1 MHTDFIFSFFLIF
14 SGAAILAT
22 LALYSRQPL
31 LVAYIALGCILGPFG
46 LKLVTNADL
55 ISEIS
60 RTGIIFL
67 LFLIGLDL
75 QPKGLIRLSSR
86 TAASAIASA
95 LVFAILG
102 FVIAQAFGLKITES
116 MMVGVSC
123 IFSSTIIGI
132 KLLPTTVLHHKHT
145 GEVVVNFLLLQDL
158 LAIVVIIFLN
168 SGDSSNTLG
177 HIKNL
182 TTFLITLPLLMLSAF
197 GFVKY
202 IFLPLLEKYDHFQ
215 EYIFLMS
222 IGWCLGL
229 AEISHSLGLS
239 AEIGAFIAGISIA
252 SSPISIYI
260 ANSLKPLR
268 DFFLVLFFFSL
279 GAGFDL
285 NLVHLILVPS
295 IIIAGAVLIFK
306 PIVFYYLLK
315 TINEPKDLSWE
326 VGFRLGQNSEF
337 SLLVAYL
344 AANAAFISTTTSHI
358 IQGAT
363 ILTFIIST
371 YIVTLRYPSPIA
383 ASDKLRRD

>member
-1 MHTDFIFSFFLIF
+1 MQADFIFSFFLIF
-14 SGAAILAT
+14 SGAAVLAT

-31 LVAYIALGCILGPFG
+31 LIAYIALGCLLGPFG

-55 ISEIS
+55 ISDIAHA
-60 RTGIIFL
+60 GIIFL
-67 LFLIGLDL
+67 LFLLGLDL
-75 QPKGLIRLSSR
+75 QPKNLIQLSSR
-86 TAASAIASA
+86 TALGATVSA
-95 LVFAILG
+95 LVFSLFG
-102 FVIAQAFGLKITES
+102 FLIAQAFGLNFLES
-116 MMVGVSC
+116 IIVGISG

-145 GEVVVNFLLLQDL
+145 GEVVVNMLLLQDL
-158 LAIVVIIFLN
+158 LAIVVIIFLKP
-168 SGDSSNTLG
+168 GDTGDAFAHLKG
-177 HIKNL
+177 L
-182 TTFLITLPLLMLSAF
+182 ATFLITLPVLMFSAF
-197 GFVKY
+197 SFVKY
-202 IFLPLLEKYDHFQ
+202 VFLPLLEKYDHFQ

-229 AEISHSLGLS
+229 AQLAHSIGLS

-285 NLVHLILVPS
+285 SLIKLIFFPALFIAMGVLIL
-295 IIIAGAVLIFK
+295 K
-306 PIVFYYLLK
+306 PIVFYFLLRN
-315 TINEPKDLSWE
+315 INESKELSWE

-337 SLLVAYL
+337 SLLIAYM
-344 AANAAFISTTTSHI
+344 AANSAIISATTSHI

-371 YIVTLRYPSPIA
+371 YIVSLRYPSPIA
-383 ASDKLRRD
+383 SSEKLRRD

>member
-229 AEISHSLGLS
+229 AEISHSIGLS

>member
-22 LALYSRQPL
+22 FALFSRQPL

-95 LVFAILG
+95 LVFSILG
-102 FVIAQAFGLKITES
+102 FVIAHAFGLKITES
-116 MMVGVSC
+116 IIVGVSC

-229 AEISHSLGLS
+229 AEISHSIGLS

-295 IIIAGAVLIFK
+295 IIIASAILIVK
-306 PIVFYYLLK
+306 PLVFYYLLK
-315 TINEPKDLSWE
+315 TINEPKGLSWE

-344 AANAAFISTTTSHI
+344 AANAAFISATTSHI

-371 YIVTLRYPSPIA
+371 YIVTFRYPSPIA

>member
-1 MHTDFIFSFFLIF
+1 MQADFIFSFFLIF

-22 LALYSRQPL
+22 LALFSRQPL

-46 LKLVTNADL
+46 MKLVTNADL
-55 ISEIS
+55 ISEIA

-75 QPKGLIRLSSR
+75 QPKSLIQRSSR
-86 TAASAIASA
+86 TAVAAIISA
-95 LVFAILG
+95 LIFSLLG
-102 FVIAQAFGLKITES
+102 FLIAQAFGLSVGES
-116 MMVGVSC
+116 IIVGISG

-132 KLLPTTVLHHKHT
+132 KLLPTTMLHHKHT
-145 GEVVVNFLLLQDL
+145 GEVVVSMLLLQDL
-158 LAIVVIIFLN
+158 LAIVVIIFLK
-168 SGDSSNTLG
+168 SGDPG
-177 HIKNL
+177 DAFMHIKGL
-182 TTFLITLPLLMLSAF
+182 AAFLITLPLLMISAF
-197 GFVKY
+197 SFVKY
-202 IFLPLLEKYDHFQ
+202 VFLPLLEKYDHFQ

-229 AEISHSLGLS
+229 AELAHSLGLS

-252 SSPISIYI
+252 SSPISMYI

-285 NLVHLILVPS
+285 SLIPLILMPS
-295 IIIAGAVLIFK
+295 LIIAMVMLILK
-306 PIVFYYLLK
+306 PVVFYFLLK
-315 TINEPKDLSWE
+315 TAGEPKNLSWE

-337 SLLVAYL
+337 SLLIAYL
-344 AANAAFISTTTSHI
+344 AANTVFISSTTSHI

-371 YIVTLRYPSPIA
+371 YIVTFRYPSPLA
-383 ASDKLRRD
+383 ASAKLRRD

>member
-1 MHTDFIFSFFLIF
+1 MQADFIFSFFLIF

-22 LALYSRQPL
+22 LALFSRQPL
-31 LVAYIALGCILGPFG
+31 LIAYIALGCLLGPFG

-55 ISEIS
+55 ISEIAHA
-60 RTGIIFL
+60 GIIFL
-67 LFLIGLDL
+67 LFLLGLDL
-75 QPKGLIRLSSR
+75 QPKSLIQLSSR
-86 TAASAIASA
+86 TALGSIVSA
-95 LVFAILG
+95 LTFSLLG
-102 FVIAQAFGLKITES
+102 FLIARAFGLSNFES
-116 MMVGVSC
+116 LIVGISS

-145 GEVVVNFLLLQDL
+145 GEVVVNILLLQDL
-158 LAIVVIIFLN
+158 LAIVVIIFLK
-168 SGDSSNTLG
+168 SGDPGNALIQLKG
-177 HIKNL
+177 L
-182 TTFLITLPLLMLSAF
+182 VTFLVTLPAMMLMAF
-197 GFVKY
+197 GFVRY
-202 IFLPLLEKYDHFQ
+202 VFLPLLEKYDHFQ

-229 AEISHSLGLS
+229 AELSQYAGLS

-285 NLVHLILVPS
+285 SLVQAIFLPTIVLAIAILA
-295 IIIAGAVLIFK
+295 IK
-306 PIVFYYLLK
+306 PLVFYLLLRN
-315 TINEPKDLSWE
+315 INESKKLSWE

-337 SLLVAYL
+337 SLLIAYL
-344 AANAAFISTTTSHI
+344 AANAAFISSSTSHI

-363 ILTFIIST
+363 ILTFIVST
-371 YIVTLRYPSPIA
+371 YLVSFRYPSPIA

>member
-22 LALYSRQPL
+22 LALFTRQPL

-46 LKLVTNADL
+46 MKLVTNADL
-55 ISEIS
+55 ISEIA

-75 QPKGLIRLSSR
+75 QPKSLIQRSSR
-86 TAASAIASA
+86 TAVAAVISA
-95 LVFAILG
+95 LIFFLMG
-102 FVIAQAFGLKITES
+102 FLIAKAFGLSVGES
-116 MMVGVSC
+116 IVVGLSG

-145 GEVVVNFLLLQDL
+145 GEVVVSMLLLQDL
-158 LAIVVIIFLN
+158 LAIVVIIFLK
-168 SGDSSNTLG
+168 SGDPGNAFM
-177 HIKNL
+177 HIKGL
-182 TTFLITLPLLMLSAF
+182 ASFLVTLPLLMIGAF

-202 IFLPLLEKYDHFQ
+202 AFLPLLEKYDHFQ

-229 AEISHSLGLS
+229 AELSHSIGLS

-279 GAGFDL
+279 GAGF
-285 NLVHLILVPS
+285 NLSLIPSILIPSVILAMAMLIL
-295 IIIAGAVLIFK
+295 K
-306 PIVFYYLLK
+306 PLVFYFLLRSS
-315 TINEPKDLSWE
+315 NEPKNLSWE

-337 SLLVAYL
+337 SLLIAYI
-344 AANAAFISTTTSHI
+344 AANAAFISLTTSHI

-371 YIVTLRYPSPIA
+371 YIVTFHYPSPIS
-383 ASDKLRRD
+383 ASAKLRQD